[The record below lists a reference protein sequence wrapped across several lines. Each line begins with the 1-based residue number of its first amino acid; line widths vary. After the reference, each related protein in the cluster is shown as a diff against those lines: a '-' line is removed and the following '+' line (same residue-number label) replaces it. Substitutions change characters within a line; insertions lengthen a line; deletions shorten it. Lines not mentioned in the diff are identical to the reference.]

1 MHIAI
6 ATTEFVTETTFSG
19 GLSNF
24 SANLADILRDHGHVV
39 DVFVISNVNERI
51 MWKNGIR
58 VYRIKYERNKEIPTW
73 IPTVRLRRNL
83 LTLWCLFGMSYI
95 INKKIKEEH
104 QREAYDVIHFC
115 DAGIL
120 FAYSTKSIPHVT
132 RLSSS
137 PCVWRAALA
146 FGEQPF
152 DLQKALKDNGL
163 SDYFYNIAIRKEK
176 NIIAPSHLIADIAW
190 KKYRKKVTVI
200 ESPFCTSIDLLDDKL
215 YREYLKE
222 KRYFL
227 FYGTL
232 NFLKGIQNIGR
243 ILPQLFR
250 MYPDYYFAFLGKDL
264 TLKWQNKE
272 LRASELLIQMAGEF
286 RNRVILIPP
295 TSVKEQVYDVVSKA
309 ELIVLPSRV
318 DNLPNTCIEAMSLGK
333 IVVGTRGASFEQLIQ
348 DGYNG
353 WLAEIDNPVS
363 LLEKIERAM
372 GMTKEK
378 KALFGERARK
388 RLESMNP
395 KEFYKNIINVY
406 QSIIVK

>member
-51 MWKNGIR
+51 MWKNGIQ
-58 VYRIKYERNKEIPTW
+58 VYRIKYEKNKEIPTW
-73 IPTVRLRRNL
+73 IPTARLRRSL
-83 LTLWCLFGMSYI
+83 LTLWCLFGMSYV
-95 INKKIKEEH
+95 INKKIKKEH
-104 QREAYDVIHFC
+104 QREAFDVIHFC

-120 FAYSTKSIPHVT
+120 FAHSAKSIPHVT

-137 PCVWRAALA
+137 PCVCRAALA

-163 SDYFYNIAIRKEK
+163 SDYFYNIVIRKEK

-190 KKYRKKVTVI
+190 KKYRKKVTVV
-200 ESPFCTSIDLLDDKL
+200 ESPFCTGVDLLDDKL
-215 YREYLKE
+215 YREYLKG
-222 KRYFL
+222 KKYFL

-250 MYPDYYFAFLGKDL
+250 MYPGYYFAFLGKDL
-264 TLKWQNKE
+264 TLKWQDKE

-286 RNRVILIPP
+286 KNRVILIPP

-363 LLEKIERAM
+363 LLEKIDRAM

-378 KALFGERARK
+378 KALFGERAKK

-395 KEFYKNIINVY
+395 QEFYKNIINVY